1 MPIINYCHRGR
12 SDITAFNKI
21 NTESF
26 IFSTIHH
33 GIKIVSSKDCSA
45 LVNFKDDNLNFN
57 TSAICFSSDGQLV
70 AFSTLTH
77 LYIADIINKKI
88 IKSIYL
94 DGMKLLILSFD
105 ASSKYIVAGNIDGRT
120 LLYRYDSSSLL
131 ARLCSFPHQ
140 RAKTKIKNNFESA
153 IVFYKN
159 LFAISGYGGAIFI
172 IDIYSQA
179 NKAVLSHGTSRKNA
193 LLFLNNEMI
202 VSGDNEGVLR
212 FISIQNNKLIKSIN
226 LPFEK
231 TKQIIQIPNT
241 KYLAIHNGEDNIF
254 IVDSKEY
261 KIIHSNYLNFE
272 DKIIAVEALDD
283 KTLIVCLKNKN
294 IFHVELPS
302 RERLNSLI
310 LHNSLDEAF
319 ELIEKEPML
328 QDTLEHISLERMY
341 KKTYADSVNAL
352 INQNITLAK
361 QIIDMYKDVNSKK
374 ESIKLL
380 FKSFESYAR
389 FKTLYFEKK
398 YALAYAMC
406 SKFPALKMTKQ
417 YESMEFRWKEAFTN
431 ARRHILRG
439 KLDLAK
445 ALFAQ
450 YITISSKRPIIE
462 LILKHNDLFIDF
474 LKALENQDFKTV
486 NMIALK
492 NPLFLQMPIYKTLE
506 YTIEKSINRIE
517 SYIKKNKIELAQ
529 KYLSKIET
537 SIAENPITILIGAR
551 QVGKT
556 SLMES

>member
-1 MPIINYCHRGR
+1 M
-12 SDITAFNKI
+12 D
-21 NTESF
+21 
-26 IFSTIHH
+26 
-33 GIKIVSSKDCSA
+33 
-45 LVNFKDDNLNFN
+45 
-57 TSAICFSSDGQLV
+57 
-70 AFSTLTH
+70 
-77 LYIADIINKKI
+77 
-88 IKSIYL
+88 
-94 DGMKLLILSFD
+94 
-105 ASSKYIVAGNIDGRT
+105 
-120 LLYRYDSSSLL
+120 
-131 ARLCSFPHQ
+131 
-140 RAKTKIKNNFESA
+140 
-153 IVFYKN
+153 FYKN
-159 LFAISGYGGAIFI
+159 LLAISGYGGAIFI
-172 IDIYSQA
+172 IDIYSGA
-179 NKAVLSHGTSRKNA
+179 NKRVLLHGTSRKEA
-193 LLFLNNEMI
+193 LYFVDENNI
-202 VSGDNEGVLR
+202 ISGDNNGNLQL
-212 FISIQNNKLIKSIN
+212 ISIRNNSVVKNIT
-226 LPFEK
+226 LPFRK
-231 TKQIIQIPNT
+231 IKQIVAIPRT
-241 KYLAIHNGEDNIF
+241 KYLIVHSSTNTMI

-261 KIIHSNYLNFE
+261 RILHSNYLEFE
-272 DKIIAVEALDD
+272 DNIDRIEAIDSKILV
-283 KTLIVCLKNKN
+283 VSLKNQK
-294 IFHVELPS
+294 ILHIELPS
-302 RERLNSLI
+302 RDRLNSLI

-529 KYLSKIET
+529 KYLSKIEGT
-537 SIAENPITILIGAR
+537 PGFTKEVQQLYIMCDDMLKLQDLYIQNNFYSCYELLDLFPHLCYSELGELLQKHWIKLMHKCEDYSSKGNIRDIKTTLGELVELSGRTGRIGDLFR
-551 QVGKT
+551 VSFQVQIKYLLAKKSYRSAQNIIYSYIDIFT
-556 SLMES
+556 KDTEISSLMRKYELLSHKKLAITQIEEKKISRDSWLNSKIMTI